1 MHTFRTR
8 LILSGLAA
16 CLLATAFLAS
26 QAELAAS
33 PLPLAADDTT
43 PPQGKAPKKPGYR
56 LQPGD
61 DEALPI
67 DEVNPRTKQGQAR
80 IDALGWF
87 MTGRLR
93 EKRNDFKGAYEAYQ
107 RAVAIDPTAVA
118 IYRVLVPLAFSLHQ
132 TDDAVKYA
140 MKAIELDPNDYELL
154 RRLGIHMAKE
164 RKIVEAVDLLEKAA
178 NSKSLKKDSVVYVS
192 LMRDLSTLYSALAV
206 VGENTDRYKAKAADA
221 FKVIY
226 DAIVD
231 PGRFNLDK
239 RTRDALLADPRTSL
253 ERIGRAFLDAKR
265 PELAVQAFERAA
277 KSGRGSA
284 GSLGYN
290 LARVNLQTGKSEKA
304 LDQLQKYFDAQLQ
317 SKGRNAYQLLED
329 ILKKLKKSDELVSRL
344 ERLAEKDK
352 RNSTLQYFLADR
364 YVAAKQLDKAEALY
378 KETLEASGG
387 SEGYAGL
394 VGIYRERKQAGPLLD
409 VLVKAVKGGRGL
421 ERLEPELKAI
431 SQNGELI
438 DGLIDAGRKQ
448 LTGDEPKL
456 EIAAAIILAKL
467 AAEAK
472 KTAAAI
478 DFYQFAL
485 KGARQE
491 QANALY
497 NELGDHLM
505 EVRNF
510 AEAAKVFR
518 KAASDPALSAGRPN
532 YLFRLSQAHELSG
545 NTKSAL
551 EAVAEA
557 RKILPDVALLHY
569 QEGWVHYHAENW
581 DKAVRIFEQVMAK
594 YPQETDI
601 LRRCQFS
608 LSNIYVQQGNIRKG
622 EQILEKVLE
631 ADPDDPSVNNDLGYL
646 YADQNKNLEK
656 AEKMIRKAIKAEP
669 ENAAYLDS
677 MGWVLYRLGKY
688 AEAIT
693 HLEKAVKLSTGSDGT
708 IRDHLGDCYHKLA
721 KKDKAVGAWQDALK
735 AAKSTSSPDKEL
747 IRKIEKKLQ
756 DAGVKPKAAPSASK
770 S

>member
-16 CLLATAFLAS
+16 CLLSAAAS
-26 QAELAAS
+26 VSHAELAAS
-33 PLPLAADDTT
+33 SLRIAVGDTN
-43 PPQGKAPKKPGYR
+43 PSEGKAPKKPGYR

-80 IDALGWF
+80 IDAIGWF

-107 RAVAIDPTAVA
+107 RAVVIDPTAIV
-118 IYRVLVPLAFSLHQ
+118 IYRVLVPLAFSLNQ

-154 RRLGIHMAKE
+154 RRLGIHMARE

-192 LMRDLSTLYSALAV
+192 LMRDLSMLYSALAI
-206 VGENTDRYKAKAADA
+206 VGENTDRYRKKAADA
-221 FKVIY
+221 YKVIY

-239 RTRDALLADPRTSL
+239 RTRDALLADPKTSL
-253 ERIGRAFLDAKR
+253 ERIGQAFLDANR
-265 PELAVQAFERAA
+265 PKLAVQAFERAA
-277 KSGRGSA
+277 KQGRGNP

-290 LARVNLQTGKSEKA
+290 LANVYFQTGKPEQA
-304 LDQLQKYFDAQLQ
+304 LDQLQKYFDAQLK
-317 SKGRNAYQLLED
+317 SKGRKPYKLLAD

-352 RNSTLQYFLADR
+352 RNSTLQYFLAEQ
-364 YVAAKQLDKAEALY
+364 YVAAKQLDKAETLY
-378 KETLEASGG
+378 KTTLEASGG
-387 SEGYAGL
+387 SEGYIGL

-431 SQNGELI
+431 SEDGKLL
-438 DGLIDAGRKQ
+438 DGLIATGRKQ

-456 EIAAAIILAKL
+456 EVAAAIILAKL

-491 QANALY
+491 QAIALY
-497 NELGDHLM
+497 NELGDYLM
-505 EVRNF
+505 EVSNY

-557 RKILPDVALLHY
+557 RKILPDVSLLHY
-569 QEGWVHYHAENW
+569 QEGWVHYHAQNW
-581 DKAVRIFEQVMAK
+581 DKAVRVFEQVMAK
-594 YPQETDI
+594 YPQETAI
-601 LRRCQFS
+601 VRRCQFS

-631 ADPDDPSVNNDLGYL
+631 ANPDDPSVNNDLGYL

-688 AEAIT
+688 AEAVP

-721 KKDKAVGAWQDALK
+721 KKDKAVDAWQDALK
-735 AAKSTSSPDKEL
+735 AAKSASSPDNEL
-747 IRKIEKKLQ
+747 IQKIEKKLQ